1 MNSVSLHKTM
11 LALACLVCCLVLL
24 TDDGFAAEQK
34 QQSQKPAMP
43 PALVVT
49 APAVAGSIAPQTEYI
64 GTVYFPEVADVASE
78 VVGRVDKIEFEE
90 GQRVR
95 KGNPLVV
102 LSKDLVKKELD
113 SAEASYKAVL
123 STLGN
128 ARNDLQRTEKLFKS
142 KSVTAQDYDE
152 DRFLVEKLEFEA
164 MSLKHSSERLAL
176 RLAKGT
182 TYAPFDGVVLEKKV
196 ARGEWLQIGSVIC
209 VLARDDVV
217 DVLVD
222 VQQSLLQY
230 LKPGSRVP
238 LKVAGREM
246 EGELIAVIPDGDQA
260 TRTFPVKIRVLNPG
274 NLAQGMEA
282 KARIPAGIAQES
294 VMVPRDAVLLTPQ
307 GQVVWVVTDGTALAV
322 PVKILAFVEHQ
333 AAVQSLNPGFVFKPG
348 DDVVTKGNERLRPGQ
363 PVMDAAAAASPK
375 Q

>member
-209 VLARDDVV
+209 GPGQGRRGGCAGGCSAVAAAVPQAGQQGSAQGGRARDGRRAHCCHSRRGPGHADV
-217 DVLVD
+217 
-222 VQQSLLQY
+222 SC
-230 LKPGSRVP
+230 
-238 LKVAGREM
+238 EN
-246 EGELIAVIPDGDQA
+246 
-260 TRTFPVKIRVLNPG
+260 RVLNPG

-348 DDVVTKGNERLRPGQ
+348 DDVVTKETNGCVR
-363 PVMDAAAAASPK
+363 DSP
-375 Q
+375 